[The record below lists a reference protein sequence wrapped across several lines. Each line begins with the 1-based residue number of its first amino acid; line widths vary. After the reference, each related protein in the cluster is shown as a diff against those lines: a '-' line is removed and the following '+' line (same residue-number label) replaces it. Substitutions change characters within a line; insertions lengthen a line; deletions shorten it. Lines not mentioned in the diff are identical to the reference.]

1 LGGMFNLLFLMGA
14 LCLPLLQQEA
24 KGHIKEVEKVNNLL
38 KKMEKKMEN
47 MKEELEIE
55 RARVRAP
62 SAEVFFGYLFCA
74 ILTKLQ
80 ESQAQS
86 DPQESIPDE
95 IQPDEALTKRRGR
108 SVKASSKPPPPTI
121 KAGPS
126 KKFKGGD
133 SDAPK
138 KQVARKR
145 TGGRPPKPIEVAIQE
160 QDSDIEEIPNPK
172 GDEDDPIESRNESKG
187 KAKAIAVEENEP
199 QVEMKRVKKRKT
211 SEEDEDDLIETI
223 EQPKPKRGARGASQL
238 RNADPARNR
247 GRSKPASRAGS
258 RQPVVRPGITD
269 HEQGDQDEDG
279 DATQKKKKRK
289 INIFPVT
296 GTGATPVLPS
306 VRLPDGSFC
315 FFSVLTFLLV
325 RNQFAGHPFIP
336 VAG

>member
-1 LGGMFNLLFLMGA
+1 M
-14 LCLPLLQQEA
+14 LQQA
-24 KGHIKEVEKVNNLL
+24 VKGHIKEVEKVNNLL
-38 KKMEKKMEN
+38 KKMEKQMEN

-62 SAEVFFGYLFCA
+62 STEVFLGYLFCA
-74 ILTKLQ
+74 ILTRLQ

-108 SVKASSKPPPPTI
+108 SVKASSKPPPSTT

-126 KKFKGGD
+126 KKFTGGD
-133 SDAPK
+133 SDVPR
-138 KQVARKR
+138 KQIARKT
-145 TGGRPPKPIEVAIQE
+145 TGGRPPKPIDIAIQE

-172 GDEDDPIESRNESKG
+172 GDEDNPIESRNESKG
-187 KAKAIAVEENEP
+187 KAKAIGVEENEP
-199 QVEMKRVKKRKT
+199 QVEQKRAKKRKA
-211 SEEDEDDLIETI
+211 SEEEDDLIETI
-223 EQPKPKRGARGASQL
+223 EQPKRKRVARGASQL
-238 RNADPARNR
+238 RNANPAGNR

-258 RQPVVRPGITD
+258 RQPLVRPGITD

-279 DATQKKKKRK
+279 DATLKKKKRK

-296 GTGATPVLPS
+296 GTGAAPVLPS
-306 VRLPDGSFC
+306 VRLSDGSFC
-315 FFSVLTFLLV
+315 FFSVLTSLLV
-325 RNQFAGHPFIP
+325 WNQFAGHPFIP